1 MATTKINDMKILKIL
16 GSGAS
21 GDVFLC
27 EKKKLLS

>member
-1 MATTKINDMKILKIL
+1 MATTQINNMKILKIL

-27 EKKKLLS
+27 EK